1 MQEQNKGSLPRVV
14 AICPLNPLVSPD
26 SSSTSSL
33 TTTDV
38 ETVVQQVLSQTS
50 ITLFVISGKR
60 SWLFDTTC

>member
-14 AICPLNPLVSPD
+14 TICPSNALVSLD

-33 TTTDV
+33 TTADV
-38 ETVVQQVLSQTS
+38 ESVVQQVLSQTS